1 MSHMSLPS
9 KSALAASTIPAAVVA
24 LGYIFMSKGDQTQS
38 SSSNSNNSRNN
49 SNSSAGISSSFSH
62 QFSQSSFNS
71 QLQEKLQ
78 KVQRS
83 RLDPIEEERDY
94 WN

>member
-49 SNSSAGISSSFSH
+49 SNSSSFSH

>member
-49 SNSSAGISSSFSH
+49 SSNSSSFSH